1 MKNLEISKKVLS
13 NMEDWIGYDSG
24 IYSDS
29 ADLQYSFK
37 TIFKS
42 TLVDANFHSEAKK
55 VDSIFPNAK
64 MGLSAWHNRKG
75 WNKMLR
81 EKGMVYARTLKYN
94 GDDIIFVFDEFTKK
108 YLPGFEI
115 KKIME

>member
-42 TLVDANFHSEAKK
+42 TLVGQLYQKLKK
-55 VDSIFPNAK
+55 
-64 MGLSAWHNRKG
+64 
-75 WNKMLR
+75 
-81 EKGMVYARTLKYN
+81 
-94 GDDIIFVFDEFTKK
+94 
-108 YLPGFEI
+108 
-115 KKIME
+115 

>member
-1 MKNLEISKKVLS
+1 MKNLEISKKVLL
-13 NMEDWIGYDSG
+13 NLEDWIGYDSG

-42 TLVDANFHSEAKK
+42 TLIDANFHSEAKK

-64 MGLSAWHNRKG
+64 MNLTSWHNRKG
-75 WNKMLR
+75 WNKMNR
-81 EKGMVYARTLKYN
+81 EKGILYARTLRYD
-94 GDDIIFVFDEFTKK
+94 GDDIIFVFDEFAKK
-108 YLPGFEI
+108 YLPGFDI